1 MGGVGGRVVTEEVK
15 QRSRNEGM
23 PTFSDLQ
30 WDPQADREHSAGL
43 ECDSHPLSLSFQIRF
58 RMGNIRRIAS

>member
-15 QRSRNEGM
+15 QKSRNKGM

-43 ECDSHPLSLSFQIRF
+43 ECDSPSTFPFLPDKIPNGKH
-58 RMGNIRRIAS
+58 